1 MPPDMVQ
8 WLANNVDWPSW
19 TTGGKYLAA
28 GIAMGLGAIG
38 AGVGEGYNAGK
49 AVEATARQPAAAGEL
64 VRAML
69 VGQAIAETSGIF
81 ALVVAFMLMFMPHQP
96 SMEIVGALL
105 GAGLAMGLG
114 SLGAGIGAGFAGGQ
128 AAASIGRNPHSRSSV
143 TMTMLLGQALTTSPA
158 VFSLV
163 VSVSLIFAQQ
173 LNKYLGADPAIA
185 VSALAAGLCVGIG
198 AIGPGLGT
206 GMVAGGACDAVGK
219 SPPTGAKI
227 TRVMLIGGAVSQ
239 STGIY
244 SFVIAFILI
253 FLVQ

>member
-1 MPPDMVQ
+1 MTDLVQ
-8 WLANNVDWPSW
+8 WLATSVDWSSL
-19 TTGGKYLAA
+19 TVASKYFAGGL
-28 GIAMGLGAIG
+28 AMGLGAIG

-49 AVEATARQPAAAGEL
+49 AVEATARQPAATGDL

-81 ALVVAFMLMFMPHQP
+81 ALVVAFMLLFLPHQP

-105 GAGLAMGLG
+105 GAGTAMGLG
-114 SLGAGIGAGFAGGQ
+114 SLGSGIGAGMAGGQ
-128 AAASIGRNPHSRSSV
+128 AAASIGRNPESRGSV
-143 TMTMLLGQALTTSPA
+143 TMTMLLGQGLTSSPA

-163 VSVSLIFAQQ
+163 IAVILVFGQQ
-173 LNKYLGADPAIA
+173 LNKYLGSDLAIT
-185 VSALAAGLCVGIG
+185 VSALSAGLCVGIG

-206 GMVAGGACDAVGK
+206 GMVAGGACNAVGRNP
-219 SPPTGAKI
+219 STATTM
-227 TRVMLIGGAVSQ
+227 TRVMLAGGAVSQ

-253 FLVQ
+253 FLVK